1 MVLSYSVPMDTQT
14 VRGGRGWAV
23 VAAMC
28 VAGGAAAQ
36 NGVFDLPRGLAIRAT
51 VTVSETDIELD
62 PGSMD
67 VPMERTLRGVIGVLG
82 PKELVELRKCQ
93 AAKADVK
100 AGETLAAF
108 AVVHL
113 HGAAGKDGKHD
124 AKSVRILRRDDG
136 EYVAEE
142 IIDPSGKPAR
152 EQRRQ
157 VLKPEVMG
165 AIVWGWEQYRGPFES
180 QDTSANAKEKTPP
193 KHAFGE
199 VFELEN
205 PLTPGVFLMTARV
218 LGDRLL
224 AGGVT
229 QLKPTARDLGA
240 SRVFCR
246 LPKGYRSD
254 RAAGLVVWCDASPSG
269 RPPSTFAEACDA
281 LGFIVVGA
289 ADAGN
294 DRPSV
299 ERYQLA
305 MDAMATAMTRY
316 LIDPDRVYV
325 SGISGGGRISSTLAA
340 CFPDVFGGA
349 APVVGLAC
357 FENVPNG
364 LGQVWPGGFRKPGP
378 KLFDKLKAKRIGVM
392 TGEKDFNYPEITG
405 AARIYQ
411 SAGCN
416 LRVFSTPD
424 MGHQMPTPAVM
435 AEVLSWIDEPART
448 TRERAAAAAGEAWK
462 TFSATHPEATGKLDQ
477 AAKAELRRIM
487 REAAW
492 SDPAWNAWQRL
503 GAG

>member
-1 MVLSYSVPMDTQT
+1 MFLAS
-14 VRGGRGWAV
+14 
-23 VAAMC
+23 
-28 VAGGAAAQ
+28 GAAAQ
-36 NGVFDLPRGLAIRAT
+36 NGVFDLPRGLAVRAT
-51 VTVSETDIELD
+51 VTVSEKDVELE
-62 PGSMD
+62 PGAMD
-67 VPMERTLRGVIGVLG
+67 VPMVRTLRGVIGVLA
-82 PKELVELRKCQ
+82 PKELVELRKSQ

-100 AGETLAAF
+100 AGEALAAF

-124 AKSVRILRRDDG
+124 EKSVRILRRDDG

-142 IIDPSGKPAR
+142 IIDPNSKPAR
-152 EQRRQ
+152 EPRRQ

-165 AIVWGWEQYRGPFES
+165 AIAWGWEQYRGSFES
-180 QDTSANAKEKTPP
+180 QVTSPDAKEKTAP

-199 VFELEN
+199 VFELEK
-205 PLTPGVFLMTARV
+205 PLTPGLFLMTARV

-240 SRVFCR
+240 SHVFCR

-254 RAAGLVVWCDASPSG
+254 RATGLVVWCDASPSG

-305 MDAMATAMTRY
+305 MDATATAMTRY

-340 CFPDVFGGA
+340 CFPDVFAGA

-364 LGQVWPGGFRKPGP
+364 LGQFWPGGFRKPAP
-378 KLFDKLKAKRIGVM
+378 KFFDKLKANRIGVM

-435 AEVLSWIDEPART
+435 AEVLNWIDEPART
-448 TRERAAAAAGEAWK
+448 AKERADAAASEGWK
-462 TFSATHPEATGKLDQ
+462 AFSAKHPATGALDDS
-477 AAKAELRRIM
+477 AKAELRRIM
-487 REAAW
+487 RDAAW
-492 SDPAWNAWQRL
+492 SEPAWNAWQRL
-503 GAG
+503 GAA